1 MCSVRHGTIVVK
13 VVQTMFN
20 TLNKVTSRWQLHTH
34 IDRSLLLSFVT
45 LTAVLFCGITVLLKR
60 GRMF

>member
-20 TLNKVTSRWQLHTH
+20 ILNKVTSRWQLHTH

-45 LTAVLFCGITVLLKR
+45 LPAVLFCGITVLLKP

>member
-20 TLNKVTSRWQLHTH
+20 TLNKVTSRWQLHTN
-34 IDRSLLLSFVT
+34 IDRSLLLSFIT
-45 LTAVLFCGITVLLKR
+45 LTAVLFFGITVLLKR